1 MIKLD
6 YLYFGIVESVNDPL
20 MMGRVQARVIGV
32 HTELLKDI
40 PTADLPWAQMLLPT
54 TEPFISGIGWSP
66 TGIVEG
72 SMVAMIPI
80 DDMKQEWQ
88 VLFTIGGYR
97 SNDGIKTEWG
107 FKDPNGVYPLNGRN
121 HDVNFIARGVQVKV
135 GEEGEVV
142 WDPKTEKQENATD
155 AVVEEPYDDGKPVE
169 PDVPVT
175 GTPWMT
181 FAEKELG
188 INEDDNPKRVNEYHT
203 KGGGSS
209 RWGGETPWCAS
220 FVGWCLVEAKLKG
233 SGSAMA
239 RSYLKWGKE
248 LPINTAI
255 PYGAIIVIKGDR
267 GASSGHVCFAT
278 GVSNGRVQVIGGN
291 QSAKSKQNGGE
302 VTRSSFPIGS
312 VIGVRWPAD
321 APAKK
326 E

>member
-6 YLYFGIVESVNDPL
+6 YLYFGIVESVDDPL

-32 HTELLKDI
+32 HTHLLQDI

-54 TEPFISGIGWSP
+54 TEPFLSGIGWSP
-66 TGIVEG
+66 TGIVPG

-97 SNDGIKTEWG
+97 TNEDTKAEWG
-107 FKDPNGVYPLNGRN
+107 FKDPENLYPLSDRN
-121 HDVNFIARGVQVKV
+121 HDVNFLARGVQVKV
-135 GEEGEVV
+135 GE
-142 WDPKTEKQENATD
+142 KTETVFNPNVEKAENATD
-155 AVVEEPYDDGKPVE
+155 MVVEEPYDDGKPKE

-175 GTPWMT
+175 ETPWMK
-181 FAEKELG
+181 FAEAEIGTNEKDDPKK
-188 INEDDNPKRVNEYHT
+188 INEFHT
-203 KGGGSS
+203 YGGGSN

-220 FVGWCLVEAKLKG
+220 FVGWCFYKSKMKG

-248 LPINTAI
+248 LPINNSI
-255 PYGAIIVIKGDR
+255 PYGAVIVIKGDR

-278 GVSNGRVQVIGGN
+278 GVSNGRVQVVGGN

-302 VTRSSFPIGS
+302 VTRSSFPLTQ
-312 VIGVRWPAD
+312 VIGVRWPSD